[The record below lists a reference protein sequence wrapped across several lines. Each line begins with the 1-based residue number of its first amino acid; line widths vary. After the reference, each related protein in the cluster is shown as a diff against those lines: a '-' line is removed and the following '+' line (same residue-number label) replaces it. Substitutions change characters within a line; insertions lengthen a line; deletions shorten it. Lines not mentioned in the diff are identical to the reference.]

1 MDSIYNYRKSGN
13 VTLKID
19 LLQFSPLFDG
29 TIVRGNL
36 SLVTNFV
43 DGPIYVDV
51 TFILRYNP
59 AEEIYVPAFEE
70 KPEVKA

>member
-19 LLQFSPLFDG
+19 LLKFSPLFDG

-59 AEEIYVPAFEE
+59 IEEVYIMPV
-70 KPEVKA
+70 EVAN